1 MSHAVAPWLP
11 LWKPVVGGSIR
22 AVGAFH
28 TICWL
33 SVWGLHVVSTVT
45 ISLVAGVG
53 PARISVMMTI
63 SIISWI
69 SLVTLNNAP
78 VALENLKSQREKH
91 VYFAVSVSER
101 RKNKSQSINL
111 LQPIVRFILLYLIC
125 KYWHVNLSAL

>member
-1 MSHAVAPWLP
+1 MSQAVAPWLP

-33 SVWGLHVVSTVT
+33 RVWGLPMVSTVT

-53 PARISVMMTI
+53 PARISVMLAV
-63 SIISWI
+63 SIISRI

-78 VALENLKSQREKH
+78 VALENLFMWHIRATH
-91 VYFAVSVSER
+91 VSRGLMLE
-101 RKNKSQSINL
+101 
-111 LQPIVRFILLYLIC
+111 
-125 KYWHVNLSAL
+125 LSGGACDRGRSGAAARTAGVARLRMIH